1 MRGLPDRSEASPYYF
16 RYIDRIASDDV
27 VEVLGN
33 QADEIPRFLSGISE
47 ETSLRSY
54 APAKWTIREVLS
66 HVNDTE
72 RVFLFRALWFARG
85 HEGPLPSYEQ
95 DPAAAAAKANET
107 PWTAHV
113 SEFRAVRQATLAF
126 FRNLPE
132 EAWGRRGMASDNPFT
147 VRAVAYVIA
156 GHAAHHVA
164 VLKERYLTGTP
175 APSAASQPASSP
187 ARAD

>member
-1 MRGLPDRSEASPYYF
+1 MKGLPDRSEAAPYYF
-16 RYIDRIASDDV
+16 RYIDRITSGDIV
-27 VEVLGN
+27 GVLDA
-33 QADEIPRFLSGISE
+33 QLEETLRFLSGISE

-54 APAKWTIREVLS
+54 APGKWTIREVLN

-85 HEGPLPSYEQ
+85 HESALPSYEQ
-95 DPAAAAAKANET
+95 DPAAAAAKANEIS
-107 PWTAHV
+107 WTAHV

-132 EAWGRRGMASDNPFT
+132 EAWSRRGIASDNPFT
-147 VRAVAYVIA
+147 VRAAAYVIA
-156 GHAAHHVA
+156 GHASHHVA
-164 VLKERYLTGTP
+164 VLNERYLTGIS
-175 APSAASQPASSP
+175 APSTPSHPASSP